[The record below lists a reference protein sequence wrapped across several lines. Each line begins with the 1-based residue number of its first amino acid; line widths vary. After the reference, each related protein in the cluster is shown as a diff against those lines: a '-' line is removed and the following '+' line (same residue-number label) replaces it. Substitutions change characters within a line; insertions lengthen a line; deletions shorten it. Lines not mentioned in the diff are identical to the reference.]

1 MSAGDEGAGSGR
13 FGRAWRR
20 TVRAWRRV
28 EDFHQQVFEA
38 RWGRAREREART
50 QQDTLRAL
58 LLTESL
64 GVDNPVA
71 YETLDLIPY
80 MVADLHEWH
89 QRMGRDDFGGPG
101 GCC

>member
-1 MSAGDEGAGSGR
+1 MSVEGQGAGPGR
-13 FGRAWRR
+13 PSRAWRR
-20 TVRAWRRV
+20 IVRAWRRF

-38 RWGRAREREART
+38 RWGHARTREART

-58 LLTESL
+58 LLTETL